1 MSMPDPRLGRVETE
15 TQATANAIQ
24 SLGNIQNAINQSV
37 GNQLNIIHG
46 YAQRKASREAQ
57 DKEILTTK
65 EINKENIQA
74 QRNITNLNNQASFNR
89 QKDAQNF
96 QINKVPLKLAQA
108 TGDSSILKH
117 RFVGGVKTF
126 KHNIGDNQVLI
137 LNNNHWLMKP
147 DTKTVQTI
155 NDWQNK
161 DKENKK

>member
-1 MSMPDPRLGRVETE
+1 MPDPRLGRVETE

-37 GNQLNIIHG
+37 GNQLNIIQG
-46 YAQRKASREAQ
+46 YTQRKHDRRAQ
-57 DKEILTTK
+57 DKDIRARK
-65 EINKENIQA
+65 D
-74 QRNITNLNNQASFNR
+74 ITNLNNQASFNR

-117 RFVGGVKTF
+117 HILKGKKTF